1 MEKYTVYFKVFDKKM
16 KVTVDANNPE
26 HAKSVVIGMVNFDKV
41 VESKD
46 NSASDEMDDVLDRFN
61 KLFGR

>member
-1 MEKYTVYFKVFDKKM
+1 MKKYTVYFKVFDKKM
-16 KVTVDANNPE
+16 KATVDANNPE
-26 HAKSVVIGMVNFDKV
+26 HAKSVVISMVNFDKV
-41 VESKD
+41 VEYKG